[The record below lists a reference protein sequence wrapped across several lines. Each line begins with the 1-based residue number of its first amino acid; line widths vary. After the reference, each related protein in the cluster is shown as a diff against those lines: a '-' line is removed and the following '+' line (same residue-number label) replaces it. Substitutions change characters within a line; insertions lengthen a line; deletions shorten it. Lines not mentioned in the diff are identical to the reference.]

1 MTSLQEGTQAPVTHT
16 IWTHPMQTFNN
27 SHLLNIFVEKPI
39 LMYEKVLDARHIAR
53 YLKRSPAQ
61 TWHTA
66 IMHDI
71 HQFVTRTQT
80 SLCLGMYNQSVATTH

>member
-1 MTSLQEGTQAPVTHT
+1 
-16 IWTHPMQTFNN
+16 MQTFNN

-71 HQFVTRTQT
+71 HQLVTRTQT